1 MALSTLTSKGQV
13 TIPKPIR
20 EKLRI
25 EPGHRLDF
33 QLAPS
38 GEVVIKVL
46 NRDLRNLKGI
56 VKSPRHTPVTLAEM
70 DRAIA
75 AGSSGE

>member
-13 TIPKPIR
+13 TIPKQIR
-20 EKLRI
+20 EQLRI
-25 EPGHRLDF
+25 APGNRLDF

-38 GEVVIKVL
+38 GEVVMKVL
-46 NRDLRNLKGI
+46 NRDLRALKGI
-56 VKSPRHTPVTLAEM
+56 VKFPRRRAVSLAEM

-75 AGSSGE
+75 EGSAGE